1 MDKRKL
7 LVEKMQIFR
16 ELLVAGAV
24 KDQWTHNLLLS
35 LTSLFDQIE
44 AGGIEPPYEGEFRF
58 PFQIEGPNGVAH
70 PLFSAASEF
79 QAALLDWR
87 SKAWYQAALLSP

>member
-1 MDKRKL
+1 MDKREL
-7 LVEKMQIFR
+7 LLEKTRVFR
-16 ELLVAGAV
+16 DLLVAGAPRDRCLESV
-24 KDQWTHNLLLS
+24 LTNL
-35 LTSLFDQIE
+35 TPMFDQIE